1 MKNLN
6 LPLHILNALNGVI
19 VASNSITSTTPQKRA
34 ISPLNSTVTV
44 LAIDSI
50 SAVDSEFYALDCNDI
65 SEYQSLDVLE

>member
-6 LPLHILNALNGVI
+6 LPLHILNALNGSI
-19 VASNSITSTTPQKRA
+19 IASNSITSTTPQKRFTA
-34 ISPLNSTVTV
+34 PLNSAVTV

-50 SAVDSEFYALDCNDI
+50 SATDSEFYALDCNEL

>member
-6 LPLHILNALNGVI
+6 LPLHILQALSGEL

-34 ISPLNSTVTV
+34 TSPLNSTVTV

-50 SAVDSEFYALDCNDI
+50 SATDSEFYSLDCNEL
-65 SEYQSLDVLE
+65 SEYQSLEVLE